1 MEAGMARGVCRTR
14 NDESG
19 AEYVRV
25 DYGEHS
31 GISKVPRS
39 LYDRHGYE
47 PPFDELP
54 RCEEL
59 DA

>member
-1 MEAGMARGVCRTR
+1 MARGVCRTR

-19 AEYVRV
+19 TEYARV
-25 DYGEHS
+25 DYGESS
-31 GISKVPRS
+31 GISTVPRS
-39 LYDRHGYE
+39 LYDRHEYK
-47 PPFDELP
+47 PPFEELP